1 MLRGVGQRPVLAVLV
16 GAVAIAFSGILF
28 RLSHVSASTG
38 AFYRCVFALPPLWI
52 LARLE
57 TRRYGPQRRRAVA
70 LAFLAGAFF
79 AADLVLWHNAIE
91 QVGAGLAT
99 VLGNTQVVLVG
110 LIAWMLLRE
119 RPSNASLAAIPVVS
133 IGIILISGVLETGA
147 YGSDPRLGALYG
159 VLTGFAYSAFLLL
172 LRQGGRGVVG
182 PGGRLLD

>member
-1 MLRGVGQRPVLAVLV
+1 MSVGQRPVLVVLV

-38 AFYRCVFALPPLWI
+38 AFYRCVWALPPLWL

-57 TRRYGPQRRRAVA
+57 DRRFGRRDRRANA
-70 LAFLAGAFF
+70 LAWVAGAFF

-110 LIAWMLLRE
+110 LIAWLIWRE
-119 RPSNASLAAIPVVS
+119 RPQNMSL
-133 IGIILISGVLETGA
+133 
-147 YGSDPRLGALYG
+147 
-159 VLTGFAYSAFLLL
+159 
-172 LRQGGRGVVG
+172 
-182 PGGRLLD
+182 